1 MTWKAAGYAGLAGIG
16 MAIGAGFVA
25 PVVLPFVLST
35 YAIYSIASLGFGF
48 I

>member
-1 MTWKAAGYAGLAGIG
+1 MTWEAAGYAGLAGIG
-16 MAIGAGFVA
+16 VAIGASFVA

-35 YAIYSIASLGFGF
+35 YGIYSITSVGIGF